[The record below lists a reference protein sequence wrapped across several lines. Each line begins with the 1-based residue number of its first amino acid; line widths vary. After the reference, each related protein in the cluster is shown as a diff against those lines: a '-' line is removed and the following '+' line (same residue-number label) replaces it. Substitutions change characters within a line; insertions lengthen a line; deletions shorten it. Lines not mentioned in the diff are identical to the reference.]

1 MVDIL
6 WTVHC
11 SFHHFTVISLG
22 IQSITLDASFKQVL
36 LHAFHPSY
44 FCQLRL
50 LRGENISPL
59 LSADFPKYAL
69 DFSLLQIE
77 HNAPRTTRLG

>member
-1 MVDIL
+1 MLVL
-6 WTVHC
+6 P
-11 SFHHFTVISLG
+11 LY
-22 IQSITLDASFKQVL
+22 IQSITLDASFQQVL
-36 LHAFHPSY
+36 LYAFHQSY

-69 DFSLLQIE
+69 DFRLLQIE
-77 HNAPRTTRLG
+77 HNAARTTRLG